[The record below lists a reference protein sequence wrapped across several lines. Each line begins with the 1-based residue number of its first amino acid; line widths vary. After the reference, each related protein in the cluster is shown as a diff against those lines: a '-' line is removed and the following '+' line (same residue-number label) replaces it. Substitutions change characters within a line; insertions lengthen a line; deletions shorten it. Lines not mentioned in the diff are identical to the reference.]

1 MIDGFVPRTVK
12 IVPPVAQ
19 LSHTK
24 PTTDPPA
31 EGAVARRVVRSLD
44 QRTVLVVDDEANFL
58 TLLDW
63 FLTQRGYEVYTAANV
78 DEALRLASERA
89 FDIALLDVRIG
100 ASNDGLLLL
109 DELTQRIGGIKIIM
123 MTAFPTVTAIKHAFD
138 KGASRF
144 LTKPVDLQELAEAIK
159 KLI

>member
-1 MIDGFVPRTVK
+1 MPPSAQRVSNAKPSADPRGEES
-12 IVPPVAQ
+12 
-19 LSHTK
+19 L
-24 PTTDPPA
+24 
-31 EGAVARRVVRSLD
+31 ARGVIRPLD
-44 QRTVLVVDDEANFL
+44 QRLVLVVDDEANFL

-63 FLTQRGYEVYTAANV
+63 FLTQRGYQVYTAANV
-78 DEALRLASERA
+78 NEALRLASERV
-89 FDIALLDVRIG
+89 FDIALLDIRIG

-123 MTAFPTVTAIKHAFD
+123 MTAYPTVTAIKHAFD

>member
-1 MIDGFVPRTVK
+1 
-12 IVPPVAQ
+12 
-19 LSHTK
+19 
-24 PTTDPPA
+24 
-31 EGAVARRVVRSLD
+31 
-44 QRTVLVVDDEANFL
+44 
-58 TLLDW
+58 
-63 FLTQRGYEVYTAANV
+63 LTQRGYQVYTAANV
-78 DEALRLASERA
+78 NEALRLASERV
-89 FDIALLDVRIG
+89 FDIALLDIRIG

-123 MTAFPTVTAIKHAFD
+123 MTAYPTVTAIKHAFD

>member
-1 MIDGFVPRTVK
+1 MIV
-12 IVPPVAQ
+12 VPPADQRV
-19 LSHTK
+19 SHTK
-24 PTTDPPA
+24 PTAAPRA
-31 EGAVARRVVRSLD
+31 ERGLARGVIRPLH
-44 QRTVLVVDDEANFL
+44 QRAVLVVDDEANFL

-63 FLTQRGYEVYTAANV
+63 FLTQRGYEVHGAANV
-78 DEALRLASERA
+78 DEALRIASERV
-89 FDIALLDVRIG
+89 FDIALLDIRIG

-109 DELTQRIGGIKIIM
+109 DELTQRMGGIKIIM
-123 MTAFPTVTAIKHAFD
+123 MTAYPTVTAIKHAFD